1 MLFRRGDS
9 FVYAVFTKIKLL
21 LEKLAVRHRS
31 LYNGFWI
38 SESRVK
44 VVGFCVTFLK
54 FPYEKIKMIFICNR
68 GSSRLQNPLNE
79 LSTFQRDFLGSSV
92 EPV

>member
-9 FVYAVFTKIKLL
+9 FVYAVFTEIKLL

-38 SESRVK
+38 SKSRVK